1 MNRVS
6 FSHTALVSCGTL
18 SLEVHHL
25 QKTGFLNARQI
36 FYTTPGLHENP
47 RELEKQLRRAVK
59 RAKTISDKVIVI
71 YGATFCYVN
80 AHEPGRTMDRMI
92 DEQGGPAVRRIQATH
107 CIDMLASQ
115 EERDSIAQEMAQGKK
130 IWWMTPGWITFRR
143 HMFKGWDRGLANE
156 NFPRHRGG
164 AIVLDALGYVTQ
176 YMARHPEAFL
186 EYSDWMG
193 IPIMPYT
200 ITLDRFKALLGNE
213 AAALSGP
220 A

>member
-1 MNRVS
+1 MHGVS
-6 FSHTALVSCGTL
+6 FSDTAIVSCGTL

-25 QKTGFLNARQI
+25 KKTGFLDARQI

-47 RELEKQLRRAVK
+47 RELEKQLLYTVK
-59 RAKTISDKVIVI
+59 RAKAISDKVIVI

-80 AHEPGRTMDRMI
+80 AREPGRTINRII
-92 DEQGGPAVRRIQATH
+92 DEQGPAVRRIQATH

-115 EERDSIAQEMAQGKK
+115 EERDNIAQEIAQDKK
-130 IWWMTPGWITFRR
+130 VWWMTPGWIRFRR
-143 HMFKGWDRGLANE
+143 HIFERWDRGLANE
-156 NFPRHRGG
+156 NFPRHTGG
-164 AIVLDALGYVTQ
+164 AVVLDGLGYVSL

-213 AAALSGP
+213 AAALSGS